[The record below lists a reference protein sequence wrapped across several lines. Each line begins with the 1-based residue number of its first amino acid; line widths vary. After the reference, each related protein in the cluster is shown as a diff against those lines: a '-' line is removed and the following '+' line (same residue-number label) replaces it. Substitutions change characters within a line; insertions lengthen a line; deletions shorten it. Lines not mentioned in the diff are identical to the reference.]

1 MLLFLVT
8 PFLVVAGCSALHR
21 SQFNWDVPS
30 SQLKKIKCVLQVF
43 VNQVVTS
50 ESQNK
55 NLNILRTKR
64 AFKVKQKPFFIF
76 FKRVSFAKSLKPDS
90 TPWKWKKLN
99 KWTHYYIER
108 GQLLNYFNW
117 MFNYFLW
124 IVFVCFKEKAGAFT

>member
-1 MLLFLVT
+1 MLLFLLT
-8 PFLVVAGCSALHR
+8 PFLVVAVQPCIDPNLIGMFRHP
-21 SQFNWDVPS
+21 NW
-30 SQLKKIKCVLQVF
+30 KKIKCVLQVF
-43 VNQVVTS
+43 VKQVVTS

-64 AFKVKQKPFFIF
+64 AFKMKQKPFFIF
-76 FKRVSFAKSLKPDS
+76 FKRISFAKSCLKPES

-99 KWTHYYIER
+99 KWTHCYIER

-124 IVFVCFKEKAGAFT
+124 IVFVCFKEKNGAFT